1 MTPREF
7 RQEQNLEFDHFQELT
22 STGIKPN
29 YVNIEMFAHEYH
41 KAKLK
46 LLGIADV
53 VSSTC
58 DEIFEQASKIDQTL
72 LITVC
77 VRLVAQQQIMIKCTK
92 AICAINFTL
101 CYSQLIYQI

>member
-7 RQEQNLEFDHFQELT
+7 RQEQDFDFDHFQELT

-46 LLGIADV
+46 LLGIAI
-53 VSSTC
+53 VSGTAEHHC
-58 DEIFEQASKIDQTL
+58 GNQ
-72 LITVC
+72 ITEKELFHDHC
-77 VRLVAQQQIMIKCTK
+77 LKCGEY
-92 AICAINFTL
+92 F
-101 CYSQLIYQI
+101 SED

>member
-7 RQEQNLEFDHFQELT
+7 RQEQNLEFNHFQELT

-46 LLGIADV
+46 LLGITELIKILQRNDLLDNQTYEQQADEILSLFSVVVPKGTLCLDV
-53 VSSTC
+53 VEGES
-58 DEIFEQASKIDQTL
+58 L
-72 LITVC
+72 LKK
-77 VRLVAQQQIMIKCTK
+77 IKC
-92 AICAINFTL
+92 
-101 CYSQLIYQI
+101 